1 LKHDIADSWIEW
13 ERKSSMDI
21 RDFAL
26 ELIQDRDYDAEDM
39 LIAALKYMSTDEI
52 IDMLETNDYPLPE
65 EGRHPC

>member
-1 LKHDIADSWIEW
+1 
-13 ERKSSMDI
+13 MDI

-52 IDMLETNDYPLPE
+52 IDMLETNGYPLPE

>member
-1 LKHDIADSWIEW
+1 MKHDIADSWIEW
-13 ERKSSMDI
+13 ERKSFMDI

-52 IDMLETNDYPLPE
+52 IDMLETNGYPLPE